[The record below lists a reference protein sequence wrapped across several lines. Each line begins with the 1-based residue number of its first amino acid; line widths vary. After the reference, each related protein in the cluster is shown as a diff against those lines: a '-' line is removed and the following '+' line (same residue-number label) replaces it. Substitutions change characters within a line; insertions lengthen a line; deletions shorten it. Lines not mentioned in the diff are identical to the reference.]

1 MKSQIENL
9 VSQALA
15 QLVSDDV
22 LPDEQLPAF
31 TIERTRD
38 ASHGDFA
45 TNAALVCTKL
55 ARSKPRDLAE
65 KLAPAEKAWVHLRIR
80 FCFFSYHLDVGLSS
94 IAFSDRSQTAPKT
107 GLAEEISR
115 MIVDATAQEDG
126 ARPQN

>member
-1 MKSQIENL
+1 MNLQRPADKQENHS
-9 VSQALA
+9 VKMC
-15 QLVSDDV
+15 
-22 LPDEQLPAF
+22 
-31 TIERTRD
+31 I
-38 ASHGDFA
+38 
-45 TNAALVCTKL
+45 
-55 ARSKPRDLAE
+55 RDLAE